1 MKISFIG
8 AGNMTQA
15 FLKGLDDAFF
25 EHEIWVSN
33 RSQLKLDRLDD
44 ANITKTLDNHK
55 AVKDADILIL
65 AIKPQQMFDL
75 FEEIRSDITFAQ
87 LFNLRKRMRIIRNM
101 QVFGGLS
108 FFFSVLSLLLIL
120 LEQSQFAQTMF
131 AFSVVLLLI
140 SLVLLLMELQIS
152 VNALNI
158 QLKDFDQK

>member
-1 MKISFIG
+1 MEFTLQTPTLLFSAISLLML
-8 AGNMTQA
+8 AYT
-15 FLKGLDDAFF
+15 
-25 EHEIWVSN
+25 N
-33 RSQLKLDRLDD
+33 RFVVI
-44 ANITKTLDNHK
+44 ANLIRELYTLHTNN
-55 AVKDADILIL
+55 
-65 AIKPQQMFDL
+65 P
-75 FEEIRSDITFAQ
+75 SDITFAQ
-87 LFNLRKRMRIIRNM
+87 LVNLRKRMRIIRNM

-158 QLKDFDQK
+158 QLKDFDHK

>member
-1 MKISFIG
+1 MEFTLQTPTLLFSAISLLMLAYTNRFVVI
-8 AGNMTQA
+8 ANLIRELYT
-15 FLKGLDDAFF
+15 L
-25 EHEIWVSN
+25 HSN
-33 RSQLKLDRLDD
+33 Q
-44 ANITKTLDNHK
+44 
-55 AVKDADILIL
+55 
-65 AIKPQQMFDL
+65 P
-75 FEEIRSDITFAQ
+75 SDITFAQ
-87 LFNLRKRMRIIRNM
+87 LVNLRKRMRIIRNM

-158 QLKDFDQK
+158 QLKDFDAK

>member
-1 MKISFIG
+1 MEFTLQTPTLLFSAISLLML
-8 AGNMTQA
+8 AYT
-15 FLKGLDDAFF
+15 
-25 EHEIWVSN
+25 N
-33 RSQLKLDRLDD
+33 RFVVI
-44 ANITKTLDNHK
+44 ANLIRELYTLHTNN
-55 AVKDADILIL
+55 
-65 AIKPQQMFDL
+65 P
-75 FEEIRSDITFAQ
+75 SDITFAQ
-87 LFNLRKRMRIIRNM
+87 LVNLRKRMRIIRNM

-131 AFSVVLLLI
+131 AFSVVLLLV

>member
-1 MKISFIG
+1 MEFTLQTPTLLFSAISLLML
-8 AGNMTQA
+8 AYT
-15 FLKGLDDAFF
+15 
-25 EHEIWVSN
+25 N
-33 RSQLKLDRLDD
+33 RFVVI
-44 ANITKTLDNHK
+44 ANLIRELYTLHTNN
-55 AVKDADILIL
+55 
-65 AIKPQQMFDL
+65 Q
-75 FEEIRSDITFAQ
+75 SDITFAQ
-87 LFNLRKRMRIIRNM
+87 LVNLRKRMRIIRNM

-131 AFSVVLLLI
+131 AFSVVLLLV

>member
-1 MKISFIG
+1 MEFTLQTPTLLFSAISLLMLAYTNRFVVI
-8 AGNMTQA
+8 AN
-15 FLKGLDDAFF
+15 LIRELYNI
-25 EHEIWVSN
+25 HSN
-33 RSQLKLDRLDD
+33 Q
-44 ANITKTLDNHK
+44 
-55 AVKDADILIL
+55 
-65 AIKPQQMFDL
+65 P
-75 FEEIRSDITFAQ
+75 SDITFAQ
-87 LFNLRKRMRIIRNM
+87 LVNLRKRMRIIRNM

-120 LEQSQFAQTMF
+120 LEQTRFAQTMF

>member
-1 MKISFIG
+1 MEFTLQTPTLLFSAISLLML
-8 AGNMTQA
+8 AYT
-15 FLKGLDDAFF
+15 
-25 EHEIWVSN
+25 N
-33 RSQLKLDRLDD
+33 RFVVI
-44 ANITKTLDNHK
+44 ANLIRELYTLHTNN
-55 AVKDADILIL
+55 
-65 AIKPQQMFDL
+65 P
-75 FEEIRSDITFAQ
+75 SDITFAQ

-131 AFSVVLLLI
+131 AFSVVLLLV

>member
-1 MKISFIG
+1 MEFTLQTPTLLFSAISLLMLAYTNRFVVI
-8 AGNMTQA
+8 AN
-15 FLKGLDDAFF
+15 LIRELYNI
-25 EHEIWVSN
+25 HSN
-33 RSQLKLDRLDD
+33 Q
-44 ANITKTLDNHK
+44 
-55 AVKDADILIL
+55 
-65 AIKPQQMFDL
+65 P
-75 FEEIRSDITFAQ
+75 SDITFAQ
-87 LFNLRKRMRIIRNM
+87 LVNLRKRMRIIRNM

-120 LEQSQFAQTMF
+120 LEQSRFAQTMF

>member
-1 MKISFIG
+1 MEFTLQTPTLLFSAISLLML
-8 AGNMTQA
+8 AYT
-15 FLKGLDDAFF
+15 
-25 EHEIWVSN
+25 N
-33 RSQLKLDRLDD
+33 RFVVI
-44 ANITKTLDNHK
+44 ANLIRELYTLHTNQ
-55 AVKDADILIL
+55 
-65 AIKPQQMFDL
+65 P
-75 FEEIRSDITFAQ
+75 SDITFAQ
-87 LFNLRKRMRIIRNM
+87 LVNLRKRMRIIRNM

>member
-1 MKISFIG
+1 MEFTLQTPTLLFSAISLLML
-8 AGNMTQA
+8 AYT
-15 FLKGLDDAFF
+15 
-25 EHEIWVSN
+25 N
-33 RSQLKLDRLDD
+33 RFVVI
-44 ANITKTLDNHK
+44 ANLIRELYTLHTNH
-55 AVKDADILIL
+55 
-65 AIKPQQMFDL
+65 P
-75 FEEIRSDITFAQ
+75 SDITFAQ
-87 LFNLRKRMRIIRNM
+87 LVNLRKRMRIIRNM

-131 AFSVVLLLI
+131 AFSVVLLLV

>member
-1 MKISFIG
+1 MEFTLQTPTLLFSAISLLML
-8 AGNMTQA
+8 AYT
-15 FLKGLDDAFF
+15 
-25 EHEIWVSN
+25 N
-33 RSQLKLDRLDD
+33 RFVVI
-44 ANITKTLDNHK
+44 ANLIRELYTLHTNNS
-55 AVKDADILIL
+55 
-65 AIKPQQMFDL
+65 
-75 FEEIRSDITFAQ
+75 SDITFAQ
-87 LFNLRKRMRIIRNM
+87 LVNLRKRMRIIRNM

-131 AFSVVLLLI
+131 AFSVVLLLV